1 MATTGLSMAEHA
13 QAVTDPAEAGR
24 VIARQHHVGS
34 FVQQDS
40 HSPIAALGDAADI
53 VDLPG
58 LEVPR
63 HQAEIAPTSRDRRN
77 RSGASIVATKA
88 NAVLAYA
95 GNGHQALAG
104 MRRTGQ
110 QAHVTVDRNDR
121 FKNGL
126 AGSEQALH
134 GS

>member
-34 FVQQDS
+34 LVQQDL
-40 HSPIAALGDAADI
+40 HSPVAALGDAADI

-63 HQAEIAPTSRDRRN
+63 HQAERASTSRDRRN

-88 NAVLAYA
+88 NAV
-95 GNGHQALAG
+95 
-104 MRRTGQ
+104 
-110 QAHVTVDRNDR
+110 
-121 FKNGL
+121 
-126 AGSEQALH
+126 S
-134 GS
+134 

>member
-34 FVQQDS
+34 LVQQDL
-40 HSPIAALGDAADI
+40 HSPVAALGDAADI

-63 HQAEIAPTSRDRRN
+63 HQAEISSHIARSAEPLRRID
-77 RSGASIVATKA
+77 SGDK
-88 NAVLAYA
+88 
-95 GNGHQALAG
+95 
-104 MRRTGQ
+104 GQ
-110 QAHVTVDRNDR
+110 C
-121 FKNGL
+121 G
-126 AGSEQALH
+126 
-134 GS
+134 